1 MNCGHTPSTSSSLM
15 IGTIGR
21 LLKGNSWTIP
31 FSSLRLLAGSKIINR
46 PERAVPWWPEM
57 IPTKRL
63 LYLESGFMSNVLFG
77 K

>member
-31 FSSLRLLAGSKIINR
+31 FSSLRLLAGSKIISR
-46 PERAVPWWPEM
+46 PERAVP
-57 IPTKRL
+57 
-63 LYLESGFMSNVLFG
+63 
-77 K
+77 